1 MGRNPYA
8 GASSPRLPSSVGPPP
23 AAARNSGLQTDL
35 ATLAETIAQAT
46 SIIQAAGLTQ
56 GNVFSKI
63 FFNFMASALLTSEG
77 TSYKVSSHKVMSPVR
92 VFLILWLLPF

>member
-23 AAARNSGLQTDL
+23 PAARNSGLQTDL

-56 GNVFSKI
+56 GNVSS
-63 FFNFMASALLTSEG
+63 NSVLHLLTS
-77 TSYKVSSHKVMSPVR
+77 P
-92 VFLILWLLPF
+92 LLTGVKEPHTR

>member
-56 GNVFSKI
+56 GNVSSKS
-63 FFNFMASALLTSEG
+63 FLNFMASALLT
-77 TSYKVSSHKVMSPVR
+77 R
-92 VFLILWLLPF
+92 VKIPHTRCHHTR

>member
-8 GASSPRLPSSVGPPP
+8 GASSPRLSSSVGPPP

-56 GNVFSKI
+56 GNVSSNI
-63 FFNFMASALLTSEG
+63 LLNLLTS
-77 TSYKVSSHKVMSPVR
+77 
-92 VFLILWLLPF
+92 LLLTGVKDI

>member
-8 GASSPRLPSSVGPPP
+8 GASSPRLPSSVGPPT
-23 AAARNSGLQTDL
+23 AIARNSGLQTDL

-56 GNVFSKI
+56 GNISSSSLVTIVAPSQIARVKE
-63 FFNFMASALLTSEG
+63 STSE
-77 TSYKVSSHKVMSPVR
+77 V
-92 VFLILWLLPF
+92 